1 MKLVYIT
8 CATSGK
14 STTTKSKAISYC
26 KWALGKRVIPINPRT
41 IFSEYL
47 SNEDEIE
54 REYILTLSLSLIS
67 KCDEVWFVGF
77 TLNGVMSQEL
87 RYALKFRKKI
97 RFISESQIKQGGT
110 NETIYH

>member
-8 CATSGK
+8 CATSG
-14 STTTKSKAISYC
+14 SGTIDKSKVTSYC
-26 KWALGKRVIPINPRT
+26 KCALGKRVIPISPRT

-54 REYILTLSLSLIS
+54 REYILTLSLSLLS

-77 TLNGVMSQEL
+77 TLRE
-87 RYALKFRKKI
+87 
-97 RFISESQIKQGGT
+97 
-110 NETIYH
+110 